1 MFEKYEVLRVSGK
14 KWGCGMVERYGE
26 QVEMGSVLIH
36 ENVIAWCKG
45 LVKP

>member
-1 MFEKYEVLRVSGK
+1 MKYCAEVGRSGAVGCRADGEK
-14 KWGCGMVERYGE
+14 
-26 QVEMGSVLIH
+26 VEMGSVLIH